1 MLVVSLA
8 AAGVDEYTDNNNTET
23 RLFNELFGPAAKYDQ
38 RARPQHHA
46 VNVSISY
53 VLDSILELVGLFNT
67 SFGEINRFENIFL
80 DKSFHKFQIYTPILT
95 YSRPSLLLVPVTR
108 YNDRDIFVALLYL
121 TS

>member
-8 AAGVDEYTDNNNTET
+8 AAAVDEYTDNNNTET

-67 SFGEINRFENIFL
+67 SFGEIN
-80 DKSFHKFQIYTPILT
+80 
-95 YSRPSLLLVPVTR
+95 
-108 YNDRDIFVALLYL
+108 
-121 TS
+121 